1 MSLKEAER
9 PGSGR
14 YRDGCCS
21 EQMMRGRVS
30 STGNAGLV
38 DYYRF
43 ASEMSVRHQYQRR
56 DMRVSTL
63 TRSEERRVGKE
74 CRSRWWRDYYRKAR
88 EKEDENK
95 EEMLNRM

>member
-63 TRSEERRVGKE
+63 TQRIGFPWPCCNAVGGYPWHPLPPPE
-74 CRSRWWRDYYRKAR
+74 VMPVVR
-88 EKEDENK
+88 EAVEQ
-95 EEMLNRM
+95 